1 MAKKKNKKDNYNND
15 IGFVLSGDTLTV
27 SVNTNENT
35 VTNVELLNKPST
47 TKVKKDNKKYIAVV
61 RLVKGN
67 QLHTSQIFNDK
78 DSLKRWM
85 KKLNIIKSKVIE
97 IDI

>member
-1 MAKKKNKKDNYNND
+1 MAKKKNIEDNYNND
-15 IGFVLSGDTLTV
+15 DNGLILSG
-27 SVNTNENT
+27 NTNDDT
-35 VTNVELLNKPST
+35 TNVKLLNKPTTST
-47 TKVKKDNKKYIAVV
+47 KKKNNKKYMAVV

-67 QLHTSQIFNDK
+67 HLHTSQIFNDK
-78 DSLKRWM
+78 ESLKRWL